1 MSLNVSST
9 QASKALS
16 IAGFDIRTRPFPP
29 EVQVHDIP
37 LLNQLYAARGV
48 RSEQELDTSLSGL
61 LSWRLLHNIDL
72 AVDLLL
78 DARDSG
84 RRVLVVGDYDTD
96 GATSTA
102 LAVLGLTAFGINVD
116 YLLPNR
122 FEFGYGLSPEI
133 VDIALQKKPDII
145 LTVDN
150 GIASFAGISKARA
163 AGVDVL
169 VTDHHLPAQTL
180 PEASV
185 IVNPNQPDCAF
196 PSKAACGCTVLYYLL
211 IALRARLRE
220 QGESQMPNLG
230 QWLDLVALATVA
242 DVVPLD
248 ANNRK
253 LVQQGLQRIRGGA
266 CRVGIKAL
274 FEVAGRSWQNA
285 SSQDFGFVVGPRLNA
300 AGRLDDMTI
309 GVQLLLT
316 ENQHEARNLAAQL
329 HELNQQRR
337 QIEASMLDDISNAVM
352 SINPNS
358 DQHGVI
364 VFGDDWH
371 EGVIGIVASR
381 VKEKCHKPV
390 VAFAPADNGTLKGSA
405 RSIPGIHMRDCLDW
419 ITKQTD
425 QIIEKFGG
433 HAMAA
438 GLTIRQDKLAEF
450 EKLFNQAVTVFA
462 EADALTPQYWTD
474 GEIPVHWLT
483 LESAL
488 QLEASGPWG
497 QAFPPPEFFGQWPVV
512 QSRVL
517 KEKHLKVTLAVGDR
531 TVEGIAFNVD
541 DSLLVSSPQHVRG
554 VYQLG
559 CNRFRDQET
568 LQLMFSKI
576 EAV

>member
-1 MSLNVSST
+1 MSQNVSSKPD
-9 QASKALS
+9 SSSLS
-16 IAGFDIRTRPFPP
+16 IAGFEIRTRPFPSD
-29 EVQVHDIP
+29 VQVHDFP

-48 RSEQELDTSLSGL
+48 RQQQDLDTSLSGL
-61 LSWRLLHNIDL
+61 LPWNLLHGIDQ
-72 AVDLLL
+72 AVELLI
-78 DARDSG
+78 DARNSG
-84 RRVLVVGDYDTD
+84 KRVLIVGDYDTD

-102 LAVLGLTAFGINVD
+102 LAILGLTAFGINAH

-133 VDIALQKKPDII
+133 VDIALQQKPDII

-150 GIASFAGISKARA
+150 GIASFAGVSKARA
-163 AGVDVL
+163 AGVAVL

-180 PEASV
+180 PDASV

-196 PSKAACGCTVLYYLL
+196 PSKAACGCTVMYYLL

-220 QGESQMPNLG
+220 QGETQLPNLG

-285 SSQDFGFVVGPRLNA
+285 SAQDFGFVVGPRLNA

-309 GVQLLLT
+309 GVQLLLSNN
-316 ENQHEARNLAAQL
+316 EHEARLLASQL
-329 HELNQQRR
+329 HELNQERR
-337 QIEASMLDDISNAVM
+337 QIEASMLDDIASTVM
-352 SINPNS
+352 SINPAS

-390 VAFAPADNGTLKGSA
+390 VAFAPAGNGTLKGSA
-405 RSIPGIHMRDCLDW
+405 RSIAGIHMRDCLDW

-438 GLTIRQDKLAEF
+438 GLTIRQEKLAEF
-450 EKLFNQAVTVFA
+450 EELFNQAVIVFA

-474 GEIPVHWLT
+474 GEIPAHWLT
-483 LESAL
+483 LDAAL
-488 QLEASGPWG
+488 QIEAAGPWG
-497 QAFPPPEFFGQWPVV
+497 QAFPPPEFFGQWTVV

-517 KEKHLKVTLAVGDR
+517 KDKHLKVTLAVGES
-531 TVEGIAFNVD
+531 TVDGIAFNVD
-541 DSLLVSSPQHVRG
+541 DALLITPPKQVRG
-554 VYQLG
+554 VYQLS